1 MMQGECGDSGRQ
13 RGSVESS
20 VERPTSVPCGHLS
33 TDKVPAFV
41 MNGWRKW
48 EDLLISCAMKLG
60 SLFDPSLL
68 FLLSLSIVP
77 SVLIIGSWLELVEHL
92 SGAWHVKAP

>member
-20 VERPTSVPCGHLS
+20 VERPTSVPCGHL
-33 TDKVPAFV
+33 
-41 MNGWRKW
+41 
-48 EDLLISCAMKLG
+48 LISCAMKLG

-68 FLLSLSIVP
+68 FVLSLSKY
-77 SVLIIGSWLELVEHL
+77 LVYSPVCSHL
-92 SGAWHVKAP
+92 WILA